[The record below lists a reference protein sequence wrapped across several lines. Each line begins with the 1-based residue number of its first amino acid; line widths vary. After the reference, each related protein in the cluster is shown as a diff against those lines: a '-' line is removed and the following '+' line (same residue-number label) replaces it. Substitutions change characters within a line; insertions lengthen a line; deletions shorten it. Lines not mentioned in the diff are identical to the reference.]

1 MLRVKK
7 HFWIILVILYFLGIS
22 SVYALMSVVKHS
34 HYGTLGDLGIFNQG
48 IWQYSRLIWPIISFH
63 LNGPFLGDHFHP
75 IVAFLAPFYWL
86 WPREETLLVLQ
97 PFVMLSAII
106 PLYLISRKLTKSVFF
121 SLAVILGY
129 SFYIPLQYTIFYD
142 FHEIVF
148 LPPLF
153 AWAYYFFINKKKF
166 LTAFFLFLCLL
177 VKEEVGFFVAT
188 FGLYLLIFKKNWRL
202 FGLAW
207 LISGIGWSL
216 AMIYWVIPGLAGAPY
231 RYFVLGDLGKT
242 PIEIIR
248 NIATNPKVLIDL
260 MTNSE
265 IKLDTMYRTFYP
277 FGFLPLGSIFGLVM
291 SYQQLFF
298 RFMSSQYPTRW
309 TLAYHYSA
317 PMAIIVSIASIETA
331 SVIANT
337 VKQSSKRLP
346 RFLRSLAMTRFIF
359 IFLGILIILFT
370 RLDQINRSAVLLIKR
385 QIFWDRAP
393 YMDSLDKAIKL
404 IPPNASVA
412 AQNNL
417 ISHVSTRQKV
427 WTIRDI
433 DKGEYLLFDF
443 HQGQS
448 SYNFLGQEI
457 WDKYEKIIKDAIKTG
472 KYKVVFNEG
481 EVYLLTINP

>member
-1 MLRVKK
+1 
-7 HFWIILVILYFLGIS
+7 
-22 SVYALMSVVKHS
+22 
-34 HYGTLGDLGIFNQG
+34 
-48 IWQYSRLIWPIISFH
+48 
-63 LNGPFLGDHFHP
+63 LGDHFHP
-75 IVAFLAPFYWL
+75 IVVILAPFYWL
-86 WPREETLLVLQ
+86 WAREETLLVLQ

-106 PLYLISRKLTKSVFF
+106 PLYLISRKLTKSIFF
-121 SLAVILGY
+121 SLAIILGY

-153 AWAYYFFINKKKF
+153 VWAYYFFVRSENKEKNKKKF
-166 LTAFFLFLCLL
+166 LNIKDKFWTGFFLFLCLL

-188 FGLYLLIFKKNWRL
+188 FGLYLLVFKKNWRI

-207 LISGIGWSL
+207 LIAGIGWSL
-216 AMIYWVIPGLAGAPY
+216 SMIYWVIPVIAGEPY

-242 PIEIIR
+242 PIEIIS
-248 NIATNPKVLIDL
+248 NISQNPKLLIDL

-265 IKLDTMYRTFYP
+265 IKTDTIYRTFYP

-317 PMAIIVSIASIETA
+317 SMTIIVSLASIETA
-331 SVIANT
+331 VVIANA
-337 VKQSSKRLP
+337 VKQSRTRLP
-346 RFLRSLAMTRFIF
+346 RSLRSLAMTRFIF
-359 IFLGILIILFT
+359 IILGILIILFT

-385 QIFWDRAP
+385 QIFWSRDA

-404 IPPNASVA
+404 IPPNASVT

-427 WTIRDI
+427 WTIRDL

-448 SYNFLGQEI
+448 AYNFLGQEI
-457 WDKYEKIIKDAIKTG
+457 WDKYEKIIKDGIKTG

-481 EVYLLTINP
+481 EVWLLKNTLTVI